1 MSPVE
6 IVFLG
11 VASRDISSC
20 NPDCAL
26 AISVGCH
33 DTVRDKSDLLEFFGD
48 GSPYGA
54 GADIPW
60 SCKRLDQGGIVTV

>member
-33 DTVRDKSDLLEFFGD
+33 DTVHDKSDPLQFFGD
-48 GSPYGA
+48 GSSSGA

-60 SCKRLDQGGIVTV
+60 SCIRLDQGGTVRV

>member
-1 MSPVE
+1 MLRSLVE

-11 VASRDISSC
+11 VVLRHISSC
-20 NPDCAL
+20 NRDSAL

-33 DTVRDKSDLLEFFGD
+33 DTVPDKSDLLQFFGD

-60 SCKRLDQGGIVTV
+60 KCTRLD